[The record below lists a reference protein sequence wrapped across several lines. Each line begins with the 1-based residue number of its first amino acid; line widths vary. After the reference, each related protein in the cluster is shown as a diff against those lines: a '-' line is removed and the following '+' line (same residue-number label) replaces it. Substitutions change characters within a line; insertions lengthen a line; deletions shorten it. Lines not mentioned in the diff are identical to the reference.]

1 MKFRLYAIRV
11 FCFDWTET
19 LAFYRDQ
26 VGFEVFYADE
36 AQGWAQFDLGDVYLG
51 LERLSRDDPEAST
64 LVGRFV
70 GTSVQVEN
78 IHEVVATLKSRGVPF
93 SGEPEVQPW
102 GGVLAH
108 IQDPA
113 GNVVTLMGSVAAD
126 QT

>member
-64 LVGRFV
+64 LVR
-70 GTSVQVEN
+70 
-78 IHEVVATLKSRGVPF
+78 TLTK
-93 SGEPEVQPW
+93 
-102 GGVLAH
+102 
-108 IQDPA
+108 
-113 GNVVTLMGSVAAD
+113 
-126 QT
+126 